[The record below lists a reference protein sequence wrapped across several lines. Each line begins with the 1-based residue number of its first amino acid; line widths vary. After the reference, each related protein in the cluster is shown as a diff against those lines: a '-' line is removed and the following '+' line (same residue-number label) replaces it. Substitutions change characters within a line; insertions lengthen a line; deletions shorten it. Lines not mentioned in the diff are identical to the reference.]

1 MAENTSDQSPVVVST
16 RDVELADVYRVA
28 VHSARVELGEDA
40 ADRLRAARA
49 VVEHTL
55 SGGHHTY
62 GLNSGLGH
70 GKDERLSA
78 HDLGTYGV
86 QTLDAH
92 AAGVGAAMVDAD
104 VRATMFARVAGM
116 TRGGAGVHPGVVR
129 TLIELLNSGVT
140 PHVPEVGS
148 VGASDLMHLA
158 AIGQVVIGRGRA
170 QYGGEVLPG
179 REALMRAGVRP
190 YTLAPQDALG
200 LISGNATSIGLG
212 ALTVLEAERIAA
224 LADVAGVL
232 TLEAVNGSTTPFDAE
247 VAAAKPFAG
256 QIAAAAHVRAL
267 LDGSDL
273 ETRNGSSIQDPLSMR
288 VMPQVHGALR
298 EQIRVARDSVH
309 TELNARDDNP
319 LVSVDRQAMISNGNF
334 HPLVLALAFESLRV
348 GLAHAGMIS
357 ERRMN
362 KIASFSFGTGA
373 LFPNDGAWTPGRY
386 AEEGV
391 LAYSA
396 AVMVARLKHLATPVT
411 LGVPPLDGDIED
423 HATLAP
429 TAVMMTRDA
438 LQTLETVLAIE
449 ALLAAD
455 KLTVFPERRLGGGI
469 AAAYEGV
476 RAVLEGSGA
485 HPVLGDLVEQVRLVL
500 RTAPYRGVMPAASH
514 LPPPMG

>member
-1 MAENTSDQSPVVVST
+1 MPESESDLPAVVVTSH
-16 RDVELADVYRVA
+16 DIALEDVYRVA
-28 VHSARVELGEDA
+28 LEFASVELREDA
-40 ADRLRAARA
+40 VERVDAARA

-55 SGGHHTY
+55 SQGHHTY

-78 HDLGTYGV
+78 HDLDAYGI

-92 AAGVGAAMVDAD
+92 AAGVGPALGDAD
-104 VRATMFARVAGM
+104 VRAMMFARVAGM
-116 TRGGAGVHPGVVR
+116 TRGGAGVHPGVVH
-129 TLIELLNSGVT
+129 TLIAMLNTGVT

-170 QYGGEVLPG
+170 RYGGEVLPG
-179 REALMRAGVRP
+179 REALLRAGVQAHMP
-190 YTLAPQDALG
+190 APQDALS

-212 ALTVLEAERIAA
+212 ALAVLEAERTAE

-232 TLEAVNGSTTPFDAE
+232 TLEVVDGSITPFDAE
-247 VAAAKPFAG
+247 VAAAKPFPG
-256 QIAAAAHVRAL
+256 QVAAAAHLRAL

-273 ETRNGSSIQDPLSMR
+273 ETRDGPSIQDPLSLR

-298 EQIRVARDSVH
+298 DQIRAARDSVH

-319 LVSVDRQAMISNGNF
+319 LVSVVRRRMIPNGNF

-362 KIASFSFGTGA
+362 KVASFSFGTGA

-396 AVMVARLKHLATPVT
+396 AALVARLKQLAMPVT
-411 LGVPPLDGDIED
+411 LGVPPLDQDIED

-429 TAVMMTRDA
+429 TAVTLAREA
-438 LQTLETVLAIE
+438 VQILETILAIE
-449 ALLAAD
+449 VLLAAD
-455 KLTVFPERRLGGGI
+455 RLTSLPARQLGARI
-469 AAAYEGV
+469 DPVYEGV
-476 RAVLEGSGA
+476 RSVLEGSGA
-485 HPVLGDLVEQVRLVL
+485 HPMIGDLVEEVRLVL
-500 RTAPYRGVMPAASH
+500 RATTTTR
-514 LPPPMG
+514 

>member
-1 MAENTSDQSPVVVST
+1 MPENKSDSSTVVVSSH
-16 RDVELADVYRVA
+16 DVALEDVYRVA
-28 VHSARVELGEDA
+28 VENTRVELGEDA
-40 ADRLRAARA
+40 VECLHAARA

-70 GKDERLSA
+70 GKDERLSDR
-78 HDLGTYGV
+78 DLDAYGV

-92 AAGVGAAMVDAD
+92 AAGVGPALVDAD
-104 VRATMFARVAGM
+104 VRAMMFARVAGM

-129 TLIELLNSGVT
+129 TLIEMLNTGVT
-140 PHVPEVGS
+140 PQVPQVGS

-158 AIGQVVIGRGRA
+158 AVGQVVIGRGRA
-170 QYGGEVLPG
+170 RYGGEVLPG
-179 REALMRAGVRP
+179 REALMRAGVQAH
-190 YTLAPQDALG
+190 TLAPQDALS

-212 ALTVLEAERIAA
+212 ALTVLEAEHIAE

-232 TLEAVNGSTTPFDAE
+232 TLEAIGGSTNPFNAE

-256 QIAAAAHVRAL
+256 QLAAANHLRAL

-273 ETRNGSSIQDPLSMR
+273 ETRNGSSIQDPLSVR
-288 VMPQVHGALR
+288 VMPQVHGAMR
-298 EQIRVARDSVH
+298 EQILVARSSVQ

-319 LVSVDRQAMISNGNF
+319 LVSVDRRRMIPNGNF

-348 GLAHAGMIS
+348 GLAHIGMLS

-362 KIASFSFGTGA
+362 KVASFSFGTGA
-373 LFPNDGAWTPGRY
+373 LFPNDGAWAPGRY

-396 AVMVARLKHLATPVT
+396 AALVARLKHLAMPVT
-411 LGVPPLDGDIED
+411 LGVPPLDQDIED

-429 TAVMMTRDA
+429 TAVTLAREA
-438 LQTLETVLAIE
+438 VQILETILVIEVLLTADR
-449 ALLAAD
+449 LAS
-455 KLTVFPERRLGGGI
+455 LPGRQLGVRMI
-469 AAAYEGV
+469 PVYEGV
-476 RAVLEGSGA
+476 RSVLEGSSA
-485 HPVLGDLVEQVRLVL
+485 HPVIGDLVEQVRLVL
-500 RTAPYRGVMPAASH
+500 RATTTTR
-514 LPPPMG
+514 